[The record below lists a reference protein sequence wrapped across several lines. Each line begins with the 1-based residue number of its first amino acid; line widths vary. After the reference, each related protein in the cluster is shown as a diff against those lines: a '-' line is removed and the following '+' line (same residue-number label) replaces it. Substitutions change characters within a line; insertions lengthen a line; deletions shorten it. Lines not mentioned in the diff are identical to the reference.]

1 MSTTPSHHPT
11 YHVNLTTSVIRQIV
25 NQAFPEARL
34 VSATPLPSGASYN
47 NRIYVVHISE
57 DNHEGQS
64 KREEELILKVC
75 GRFWTKVMTV
85 NEVSC
90 LRLIYKSCPEL
101 PVPRVISYSADRK
114 MDGVDQEWILM
125 TKLPG
130 KPLASIK
137 LSEDD
142 MSGLMSDLA
151 TILTSLRTK
160 VDTNGLIGNLVHVA
174 NDPQREAPESY
185 LDYYRAI
192 LEDRISIMETD
203 PRYQQNKPLSTKV
216 KAFIINS
223 LPHLP
228 IFADPQVTTSV
239 LTHAD
244 LSTSN
249 ILVSPGPNTPPGD
262 KPALRISG
270 LVDWEFSGFFSPF
283 DEFLAASEEIFD
295 NYQSVSDLAQSSVD
309 PSRSLPK
316 LLLQHLHSL
325 GVSTPVTGAV
335 KRHWHTATRLHQLQ
349 ENLAPWWLREES
361 QGESLNQE
369 LHDAAEKVKA
379 ALVDLE
385 RI

>member
-1 MSTTPSHHPT
+1 M
-11 YHVNLTTSVIRQIV
+11 

-47 NRIYVVHISE
+47 NRIYVVHVSE

-64 KREEELILKVC
+64 QREEELILKVC
-75 GRFWTKVMTV
+75 GRFWTKVKTV
-85 NEVSC
+85 NEISC

-137 LSEDD
+137 LNEDD

-174 NDPQREAPESY
+174 SDVSDVEVGGLVDTPAAKGGPWESY

-203 PRYQQNKPLSTKV
+203 PRYQQNKPLSTEV

-244 LSTSN
+244 LSSSN
-249 ILVSPGPNTPPGD
+249 ILVSPGPDTQPGD

-309 PSRSLPK
+309 PSRSLHK

-369 LHDAAEKVKA
+369 LHDAADKVKA